1 MISIFTA
8 EGIFKE
14 DLVIRVEKA
23 RPLCWKGK
31 KKDGMVP
38 SFCLSVKMF
47 KMTTMIF
54 MGGTKNGSFEKMSG
68 MPCQV
73 PAGSKGHTSL

>member
-1 MISIFTA
+1 VISIFTA

-14 DLVIRVEKA
+14 DLVIRV
-23 RPLCWKGK
+23 LCAGRIKR
-31 KKDGMVP
+31 KDGMVP